1 MNKNTTKNTEN
12 TEVRKKLN
20 DLTKSVIGAA
30 IEVHRALGPG
40 LLESAYEI
48 CFCREL
54 NLREI
59 RFQRQVPIPL
69 EYKGVKLDCG
79 YRSDVIVEETLL
91 LELKAVDALLP
102 IHEAQLLSYL
112 KLTGVNVGL
121 LINFNV
127 ELLRDG
133 IRRRVLNS
141 GPPLFSSV
149 RSAPLCGEFP

>member
-20 DLTKSVIGAA
+20 GLTKSVIGAA

-54 NLREI
+54 NLQEI

-79 YRSDVIVEETLL
+79 SRSDVIVEETLL
-91 LELKAVDALLP
+91 LELKAVDAL
-102 IHEAQLLSYL
+102 
-112 KLTGVNVGL
+112 
-121 LINFNV
+121 
-127 ELLRDG
+127 RDG
-133 IRRRVLNS
+133 IRRRILNS

-149 RSAPLCGEFP
+149 RSAPSVVNSNSDHAI

>member
-1 MNKNTTKNTEN
+1 MNKNTTEN

-20 DLTKSVIGAA
+20 GLTKSVIGAA

-54 NLREI
+54 NLK
-59 RFQRQVPIPL
+59 
-69 EYKGVKLDCG
+69 YKGVKLDCG
-79 YRSDVIVEETLL
+79 YPSDVIVEETLL
-91 LELKAVDALLP
+91 LDLKAVDALSP

-112 KLTGVNVGL
+112 KLTELNVGL
-121 LINFNV
+121 LINFNI

-149 RSAPLCGEFP
+149 RSAPSVVNSGL

>member
-20 DLTKSVIGAA
+20 GLTKSVIGAA

-54 NLREI
+54 NLQEI

-91 LELKAVDALLP
+91 LELKAVDAL
-102 IHEAQLLSYL
+102 
-112 KLTGVNVGL
+112 
-121 LINFNV
+121 
-127 ELLRDG
+127 RDG

-149 RSAPLCGEFP
+149 RSAPSVVNFGL

>member
-20 DLTKSVIGAA
+20 GLTKSVIGAA

-54 NLREI
+54 SLQEI

-79 YRSDVIVEETLL
+79 SRSDVIVEETLL
-91 LELKAVDALLP
+91 LELKAVDA
-102 IHEAQLLSYL
+102 
-112 KLTGVNVGL
+112 
-121 LINFNV
+121 
-127 ELLRDG
+127 LRDG

-149 RSAPLCGEFP
+149 RSAPSVVNFGL

>member
-20 DLTKSVIGAA
+20 GLTKSVIGAA

-54 NLREI
+54 NLQEI

-91 LELKAVDALLP
+91 LELKAVDAL
-102 IHEAQLLSYL
+102 
-112 KLTGVNVGL
+112 
-121 LINFNV
+121 
-127 ELLRDG
+127 RDG

-149 RSAPLCGEFP
+149 RSVVNSGL

>member
-79 YRSDVIVEETLL
+79 SRSDVIVEETLL
-91 LELKAVDALLP
+91 LELKAVDA
-102 IHEAQLLSYL
+102 
-112 KLTGVNVGL
+112 
-121 LINFNV
+121 
-127 ELLRDG
+127 LRDG

-149 RSAPLCGEFP
+149 RSAPSVVNSGL

>member
-48 CFCREL
+48 CFCRKL
-54 NLREI
+54 NLREL
-59 RFQRQVPIPL
+59 RFQRQLAIPL
-69 EYKGVKLDCG
+69 EYKGVRLDCG
-79 YRSDVIVEETLL
+79 YRADVIVEETLL
-91 LELKAVDALLP
+91 LELKAVDTLLP

-112 KLTGVNVGL
+112 KLTGLNVGL

-127 ELLRDG
+127 ELLRNG

-149 RSAPLCGEFP
+149 RSVADFDE

>member
-20 DLTKSVIGAA
+20 GLTKSVIGAA

-54 NLREI
+54 NLQEI

-79 YRSDVIVEETLL
+79 SRSDVIVEETLL
-91 LELKAVDALLP
+91 LELKAVDAL
-102 IHEAQLLSYL
+102 
-112 KLTGVNVGL
+112 
-121 LINFNV
+121 
-127 ELLRDG
+127 RDG

-141 GPPLFSSV
+141 SPPLFSSV
-149 RSAPLCGEFP
+149 RSAPSVVNFGL

>member
-20 DLTKSVIGAA
+20 GLTKSVIGAA

-54 NLREI
+54 NLQEI

-79 YRSDVIVEETLL
+79 SRSDVIVEETLL
-91 LELKAVDALLP
+91 LELKAVDAL
-102 IHEAQLLSYL
+102 
-112 KLTGVNVGL
+112 
-121 LINFNV
+121 
-127 ELLRDG
+127 RDG

-141 GPPLFSSV
+141 GPHCLALCALCPLW
-149 RSAPLCGEFP
+149 

>member
-79 YRSDVIVEETLL
+79 YRSDVIVEQTLL
-91 LELKAVDALLP
+91 LERKAVDA
-102 IHEAQLLSYL
+102 
-112 KLTGVNVGL
+112 
-121 LINFNV
+121 
-127 ELLRDG
+127 LRDG

-149 RSAPLCGEFP
+149 RSAPSVVNSGL

>member
-20 DLTKSVIGAA
+20 GLTKSVIGAA

-91 LELKAVDALLP
+91 LELKAVDAL
-102 IHEAQLLSYL
+102 
-112 KLTGVNVGL
+112 
-121 LINFNV
+121 
-127 ELLRDG
+127 RDG

-149 RSAPLCGEFP
+149 RSAPSVVNSGL

>member
-20 DLTKSVIGAA
+20 GLTKSVIGAA

-54 NLREI
+54 NLQEI

-79 YRSDVIVEETLL
+79 SRSDVIVEETLL
-91 LELKAVDALLP
+91 LELKAVDA
-102 IHEAQLLSYL
+102 
-112 KLTGVNVGL
+112 
-121 LINFNV
+121 
-127 ELLRDG
+127 LRDG

-149 RSAPLCGEFP
+149 RSAPSVVNSGL

>member
-79 YRSDVIVEETLL
+79 YRSDVIEEETLL
-91 LELKAVDALLP
+91 LELKAVVA
-102 IHEAQLLSYL
+102 
-112 KLTGVNVGL
+112 
-121 LINFNV
+121 
-127 ELLRDG
+127 LRDG

-149 RSAPLCGEFP
+149 RSAPSVVNSGL

>member
-20 DLTKSVIGAA
+20 GLTKSVIGAA

-54 NLREI
+54 NLQEI

-79 YRSDVIVEETLL
+79 SRSDVIVEETLL
-91 LELKAVDALLP
+91 LELKAVDAL
-102 IHEAQLLSYL
+102 
-112 KLTGVNVGL
+112 
-121 LINFNV
+121 
-127 ELLRDG
+127 RDG
-133 IRRRVLNS
+133 IRRRILNS

-149 RSAPLCGEFP
+149 RSAPSVVNSGL

>member
-20 DLTKSVIGAA
+20 GLTESVIGAA

-54 NLREI
+54 NLQES

-79 YRSDVIVEETLL
+79 SRSDVIVEETLL
-91 LELKAVDALLP
+91 LELKAVDAL
-102 IHEAQLLSYL
+102 
-112 KLTGVNVGL
+112 
-121 LINFNV
+121 
-127 ELLRDG
+127 RDG
-133 IRRRVLNS
+133 IRRRILNS

-149 RSAPLCGEFP
+149 RSAPSVVNFGL

>member
-54 NLREI
+54 SLQEI

-79 YRSDVIVEETLL
+79 SRSDVIVEETLL
-91 LELKAVDALLP
+91 LELKAVDA
-102 IHEAQLLSYL
+102 
-112 KLTGVNVGL
+112 
-121 LINFNV
+121 
-127 ELLRDG
+127 LRDG

-149 RSAPLCGEFP
+149 RSAPSVVNSGL

>member
-20 DLTKSVIGAA
+20 GLTKSVIGAA

-54 NLREI
+54 NLQEI

-79 YRSDVIVEETLL
+79 SRSDVIVEETLL
-91 LELKAVDALLP
+91 VELKAVDAL
-102 IHEAQLLSYL
+102 
-112 KLTGVNVGL
+112 
-121 LINFNV
+121 
-127 ELLRDG
+127 RDG
-133 IRRRVLNS
+133 ICRRVLNS

-149 RSAPLCGEFP
+149 RSAPSVVNSGL

>member
-20 DLTKSVIGAA
+20 GLTKSVIGAA

-54 NLREI
+54 NLQEI

-91 LELKAVDALLP
+91 LELKAVDAL
-102 IHEAQLLSYL
+102 
-112 KLTGVNVGL
+112 
-121 LINFNV
+121 
-127 ELLRDG
+127 RDG

-149 RSAPLCGEFP
+149 RSAPSVVNSGL